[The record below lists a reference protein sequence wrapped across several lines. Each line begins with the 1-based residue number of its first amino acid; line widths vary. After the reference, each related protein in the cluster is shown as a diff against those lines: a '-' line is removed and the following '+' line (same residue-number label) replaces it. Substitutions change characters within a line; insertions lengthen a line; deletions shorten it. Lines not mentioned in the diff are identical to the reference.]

1 VLVAHDGA
9 GAPLLRLS
17 CPQGRVEV
25 EAGPG
30 DGTLAGPPE
39 LLEAVLPLP
48 GQGRTDGLRSTASR
62 LAEAVVRSE
71 GVAAPYD
78 GWPWPSTLR
87 DLFVV
92 ERIREALRSSA
103 VERRWVETG

>member
-1 VLVAHDGA
+1 MRRCGITSARR
-9 GAPLLRLS
+9 APLLRLS
-17 CPQGRVEV
+17 CPQGRVEIA
-25 EAGPG
+25 AGPG
-30 DGTLAGPPE
+30 DGTVLGPVPE
-39 LLEAVLPLP
+39 QAEGTSSPLP
-48 GQGRTDGLRSTASR
+48 TDGLRSTASR

-78 GWPWPSTLR
+78 AWPWPSTLR

-103 VERRWVETG
+103 AQRRWVETT

>member
-1 VLVAHDGA
+1 MLVAHDGA

-30 DGTLAGPPE
+30 DGTLGWPPSCSSRRPSTTAHRWLAQHGDPAGR
-39 LLEAVLPLP
+39 
-48 GQGRTDGLRSTASR
+48 GGR
-62 LAEAVVRSE
+62 RSE
-71 GVAAPYD
+71 GVATPYD

-103 VERRWVETG
+103 VERRWVETA